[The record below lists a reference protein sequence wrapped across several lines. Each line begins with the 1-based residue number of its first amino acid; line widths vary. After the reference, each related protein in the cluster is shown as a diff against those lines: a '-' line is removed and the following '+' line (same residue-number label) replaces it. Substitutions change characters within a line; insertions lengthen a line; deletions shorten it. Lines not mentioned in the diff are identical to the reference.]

1 MSLVFFLHTEPCDV
15 TKVLSAMTLQTD
27 LLTTSFAQL
36 RDRDTEFTQ
45 AFYSTLFANY
55 PQVQPLF
62 KTTQMEEQARKLFAS
77 LVLVVNNL
85 TKPEALTPALQG
97 LGTRHIQYGV
107 LPEHYPM
114 VGQTLLKAMAVT
126 LKDQWTPDVEA
137 AWTEAYSAIA
147 AIMLDGADYSPEIL
161 NPHTPTSTLVNQ

>member
-1 MSLVFFLHTEPCDV
+1 
-15 TKVLSAMTLQTD
+15 MTLQTD

-62 KTTQMEEQARKLFAS
+62 KATQMDEQARKLFAS

-85 TKPEALTPALQG
+85 TKPETLTPALQG

-114 VGQTLLKAMAVT
+114 VGQTLLNAMAKT
-126 LKDQWTPDVEA
+126 LEEQWTSDVEA

-147 AIMLDGADYSPEIL
+147 AIMLEGADYAPDVL
-161 NPHTPTSTLVNQ
+161 DLHTSVNTVVSQ